1 MDTKLC
7 NNCSEEYSPKYSR
20 NSKRWLQSK
29 YCSPTCQR
37 KKLSGWNKGKTGY
50 MSEAGREVIR
60 QTQKKYIENE
70 TPEQRKDRMAK
81 VLENRNK
88 NGNWKPPGT
97 GKVKEQNYAWLGDKA
112 TYNAKHRWIQKHW
125 QKTGKCEECGKEP
138 KPYGRRK
145 WGTEWSNQDGL
156 YNREDRSTWRELC
169 KPCHRA
175 YDSVR
180 K

>member
-1 MDTKLC
+1 MDQ
-7 NNCSEEYSPKYSR
+7 KYCVRCGVRYDRPSHCR
-20 NSKRWLQSK
+20 GKRWVARM
-29 YCSPTCQR
+29 YCSPKCQR
-37 KKLSGWNKGKTGY
+37 LSAVESSNRERVIT
-50 MSEAGREVIR
+50 SEGRAKMAENAR
-60 QTQKKYIENE
+60 RYLHNE
-70 TPEQRKDRMAK
+70 TPEQRKARMAK
-81 VLENRNK
+81 VLKNRVES
-88 NGNWKPPGT
+88 GNWKPPGT
-97 GKVKEQNYAWLGDKA
+97 GKIKDQNYSWLGDKA